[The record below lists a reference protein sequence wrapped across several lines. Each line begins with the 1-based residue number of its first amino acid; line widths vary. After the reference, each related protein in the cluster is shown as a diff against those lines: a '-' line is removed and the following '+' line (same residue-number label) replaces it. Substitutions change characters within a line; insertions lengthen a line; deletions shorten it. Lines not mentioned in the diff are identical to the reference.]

1 MKTQTANLPRST
13 TNNLKITSLAI
24 LSIGVYLVIPQ
35 TGTTTATL
43 SDVNLN
49 SFSTSSESLTMHEA
63 NFRELQPTYI
73 PPNYGG
79 PDSQY
84 GSGTR

>member
-24 LSIGVYLVIPQ
+24 LLIGVYLVIPQ

-43 SDVNLN
+43 SDVSVN
-49 SFSTSSESLTMHEA
+49 SFSSSSESLTMPEA
-63 NFRELQPTYI
+63 NYQELQPTYT

-79 PDSQY
+79 PDSQN